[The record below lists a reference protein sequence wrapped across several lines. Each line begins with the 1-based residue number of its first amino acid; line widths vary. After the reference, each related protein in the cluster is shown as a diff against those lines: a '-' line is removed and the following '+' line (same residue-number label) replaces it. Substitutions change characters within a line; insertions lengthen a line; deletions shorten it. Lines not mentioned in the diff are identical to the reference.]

1 MRERA
6 AVIQFVCKAFARCF
20 GLRCAHPVFIII
32 LAVGRVVV
40 PAGAFDAEQNL
51 KGTAVL
57 DRLFAGAL
65 EHAGKIEAEGAA
77 AKQGN
82 VKVNLH
88 RLVVDRR
95 FCP

>member
-1 MRERA
+1 MND
-6 AVIQFVCKAFARCF
+6 
-20 GLRCAHPVFIII
+20 
-32 LAVGRVVV
+32 RVVCVMSVGADVYKRQV

-88 RLVVDRR
+88 RLVVEILESVKPGVEVIVLPVSAEPYG
-95 FCP
+95 F